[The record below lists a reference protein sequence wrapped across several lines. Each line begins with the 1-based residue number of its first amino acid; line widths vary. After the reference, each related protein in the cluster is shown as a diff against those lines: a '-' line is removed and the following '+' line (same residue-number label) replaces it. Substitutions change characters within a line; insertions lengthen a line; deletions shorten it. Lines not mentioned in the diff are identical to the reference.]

1 MSAYLTVRTL
11 PLALAG
17 FSCYRAGC
25 VRGSPPCHR
34 EGAIAKLMAHSVR
47 AQSTAHEREVPHLQ
61 GFSSTATGLRS
72 GLARRTPCPAP
83 ESEAL
88 VRPRYSIPAPTRL
101 TRVRAP
107 PPWPCRPPPAPR
119 RTVGQLALRAACDRR

>member
-83 ESEAL
+83 GVRGTCQTAL
-88 VRPRYSIPAPTRL
+88 LDSGAHATYPSAST
-101 TRVRAP
+101 
-107 PPWPCRPPPAPR
+107 
-119 RTVGQLALRAACDRR
+119 AAM